1 MYHNYNLPLPV
12 SLVMIIIIIIIIITV
27 IVIITSR
34 VLKIHELQKIT
45 LLGTSHILRKSLFIK

>member
-1 MYHNYNLPLPV
+1 
-12 SLVMIIIIIIIIITV
+12 MIIIIIIIIMITTV

>member
-12 SLVMIIIIIIIIITV
+12 SLVMIIIIIIIITV

>member
-1 MYHNYNLPLPV
+1 
-12 SLVMIIIIIIIIITV
+12 MIIIIIIIIIIITTV